1 MPYCKHDRHITWQPD
16 NLTLLRIDMKTKVV
30 QHDNYHDDYYD
41 YHDNYHD
48 DYHNEN
54 HDYRDDYHDAWTLNL
69 SHLVHLWK
77 HCFPCF
83 GRGHIF
89 LVLKRIFIHFFGNLK
104 RNFRKIPNF
113 FLVKE
118 KFFDTFLVKKCL
130 KVRQKLGTSSML
142 GAAVKL
148 PTQLWPCIFADI
160 KGGQNL
166 HYPQKCIF
174 FYQKSV
180 KKNFFFTKKI

>member
-1 MPYCKHDRHITWQPD
+1 MSEVGRKRTTKKTKKIWSPFIYRVNILACPESQGIELG
-16 NLTLLRIDMKTKVV
+16 NLTLLSIDMKTKVV

-83 GRGHIF
+83 ISLLASLTYPELCVPIVSAVSLCASCRYENE
-89 LVLKRIFIHFFGNLK
+89 VTMYWRWHFMIDQPSLFPHPLY
-104 RNFRKIPNF
+104 IAW
-113 FLVKE
+113 V
-118 KFFDTFLVKKCL
+118 TIVCQT
-130 KVRQKLGTSSML
+130 V
-142 GAAVKL
+142 V
-148 PTQLWPCIFADI
+148 
-160 KGGQNL
+160 
-166 HYPQKCIF
+166 
-174 FYQKSV
+174 
-180 KKNFFFTKKI
+180 